1 MRRDVPD
8 FPSFLSPEGFGAQG
22 FADDFQGYRDF
33 YQQLL
38 ESVAGGQTSVDAQAG
53 APVANFTDRG
63 VQPIGLAGV
72 PNMAVNFGGGS
83 QTTDPAFFPGIGFAA
98 PNTDRGLSP
107 VGQSQFDAIL
117 ANDAAARAGT
127 NALFTPGFGAQPSFP
142 GGFPAPVP
150 TFPSTEQNAAT
161 IGGIFGSGP
170 IGGTI
175 GGVLTASASP
185 SGVGGAPATSG
196 GGGLFEDI
204 FGAVSDTLGGGTL
217 GKVGGLLAAGG
228 LLLGG
233 ASLLNRSGATSAT
246 STSTRTLPP
255 PSLQELELLGINT
268 SIALDQQRAF
278 RELFNSSLGSLDF
291 TDQLFGFQTQEQI
304 AENQA
309 LDPNA
314 RGAIE
319 AGRTVREQALIPQ
332 EDQLQQ
338 QLLQDFLRRGQASP
352 EELANIQGAAD
363 STIASGLS
371 DLARF
376 RDESLNQIRLN
387 SATRGLRPTDT
398 PIQNEFANLGIETNR
413 QAQNFVR
420 DIRGQQF
427 SQNLQFPLQRG
438 QLGLQQFQAGADS
451 LSRRRA
457 FEAELANRTRAFRG
471 QLGAQGQSTSLG
483 LATGFNPTSPLGVLA
498 QTRQAAGT
506 QTGSSSPSTLDT
518 GIGLAG
524 AIGALSAGQQA
535 QRGLFG

>member
-22 FADDFQGYRDF
+22 FADDFDGYREF
-33 YQQLL
+33 YAKLL

-63 VQPIGLAGV
+63 IQPIGLAGA
-72 PNMAVNFGGGS
+72 PMAVNFGGGS

-107 VGQSQFDAIL
+107 FGQSQFDAIL
-117 ANDAAARAGT
+117 ANDASARAGT
-127 NALFTPGFGAQPSFP
+127 NALLTPGFGAQPSFP

-150 TFPSTEQNAAT
+150 TFPSSEQNAAT

-427 SQNLQFPLQRG
+427 SQNLEFPLRRG
-438 QLGLQQFQAGADS
+438 ELGLRQFATASDN
-451 LSRRRA
+451 LARRRA
-457 FEAELANRTRAFRG
+457 FEADLANRTRDFRAGLGELG
-471 QLGAQGQSTSLG
+471 QRSSLG
-483 LATGFNPTSPLGVLA
+483 LATGFNTSAPLSILS
-498 QTRQAAGT
+498 QQRIAAGRD
-506 QTGSSSPSTLDT
+506 QTTSRPSTLET

-524 AIGALSAGQQA
+524 GLSELVLG
-535 QRGLFG
+535 RRI